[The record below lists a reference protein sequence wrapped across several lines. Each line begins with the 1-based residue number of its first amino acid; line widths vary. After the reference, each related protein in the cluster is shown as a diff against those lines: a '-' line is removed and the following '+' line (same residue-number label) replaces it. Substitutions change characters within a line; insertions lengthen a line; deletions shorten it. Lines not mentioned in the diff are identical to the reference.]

1 VAYRFP
7 RCQITPQPLDQV
19 SFQIDGVERLRWHF
33 GAEYPRPFFYPHVQ
47 SAIRRKKGV

>member
-1 VAYRFP
+1 MAYRFP